1 MYKCSSPQYLVIRIL
16 IHTLTQAIMHTY
28 VTLEPQGARD
38 LWKHNARFL
47 AVLLVLWSGVWPHV
61 KLVALLFI
69 LHTGIKFP
77 KTVRAIE
84 WLGRWAFLDVYFVV
98 LVTLCFSIDPVKACM
113 LIMCEDVGWLQAVPR
128 SGIFLF
134 AFAAVAS
141 QCLSRATV
149 RSLWYQ
155 VSYASSKKRDDEH
168 KALKTASSSNVVL
181 RSWLAFAFTLLLLLC
196 FLLSQLATLF
206 TVSKST
212 SLGSFVQLPGP
223 RSYSVL
229 EVWKHMFHEMPNLE
243 LATNEFSSLLVL
255 LCAACVTFVPL
266 VRLSALCALCFSR
279 KPVHLLRGRFGF
291 VRDLE
296 HVTSFWCHT
305 SVFSVALLLLI
316 FEIKYLS
323 NQFDAGSIINAA
335 VGQAESSSEQAGGG
349 DLMGNLL
356 SMSIGT
362 IASAEQKQLLD
373 IEIQPNR
380 NVLNAFVLISILADI
395 ATWIIRYVFDPGWR
409 EDQVAVVVD
418 GDLDEE
424 SLPLL
429 GGDDDDE
436 DDGEFG

>member
-1 MYKCSSPQYLVIRIL
+1 
-16 IHTLTQAIMHTY
+16 
-28 VTLEPQGARD
+28 
-38 LWKHNARFL
+38 
-47 AVLLVLWSGVWPHV
+47 
-61 KLVALLFI
+61 
-69 LHTGIKFP
+69 
-77 KTVRAIE
+77 
-84 WLGRWAFLDVYFVV
+84 
-98 LVTLCFSIDPVKACM
+98 
-113 LIMCEDVGWLQAVPR
+113 
-128 SGIFLF
+128 
-134 AFAAVAS
+134 
-141 QCLSRATV
+141 
-149 RSLWYQ
+149 
-155 VSYASSKKRDDEH
+155 
-168 KALKTASSSNVVL
+168 
-181 RSWLAFAFTLLLLLC
+181 
-196 FLLSQLATLF
+196 
-206 TVSKST
+206 
-212 SLGSFVQLPGP
+212 
-223 RSYSVL
+223 
-229 EVWKHMFHEMPNLE
+229 MFHEMPNLE

-418 GDLDEE
+418 GDLEEE

-429 GGDDDDE
+429 GGDDDEEE
-436 DDGEFG
+436 DDGESDDKMMEERNKIKSKADAISSTLEV